1 MILNNNINKE
11 ETIMPNLK
19 FSELQSNYVRVEKI
33 QSYIENALSNI
44 VKHDAMISV
53 NGSSR
58 YVFGTYSNLI
68 LNSHDGYAEPL
79 GALVLQLEIDQKVPE
94 SEHTRPTLHGEFDVT
109 LKEDTQSTHLSFD
122 VQEYQF
128 DFEEDKFI
136 FPEDMQFTIVPRR

>member
-1 MILNNNINKE
+1 MTN
-11 ETIMPNLK
+11 PK

-94 SEHTRPTLHGEFDVT
+94 SEHTRLTLHGEFDVT